1 MKCVKCGTEFDSKFC
16 PKCGTQAPQKNSC
29 PKCDTVTDA
38 EFCPNCGTQI
48 AASAQA
54 TAKAGKKYST
64 FTVLSIVF
72 AAVTFLFFLLAGA
85 ADSDGTFD
93 LFLIIGGAA
102 SAIAMLPM
110 FNFAIA
116 SKKRTVSTVFSV
128 LSILACGFMSFLGI
142 KFPVIFVSAILSVV
156 FSILAITYSKNVS
169 VSASKARNII
179 AIVIT
184 VLLLVQ
190 IPVGILD
197 NKTRKSDYLKEY
209 GYIDADRV
217 MYRASEG
224 EKFSLDAFQG
234 FEKYERTEE
243 EIEKLK
249 AYGVTNFS
257 EDVFVKSEKLENSIT
272 RKQTLFVNDDKI
284 LSYNIEYFGIPSNDK
299 TTLTTLTQFN
309 DWYCNKTGNK
319 VKFRSL
325 KNDELYS
332 SPQVSALSSELPA
345 TFSFNG
351 KCDDISVF
359 ANVYHQED
367 STIDIQLTFA
377 FFE

>member
-1 MKCVKCGTEFDSKFC
+1 MKCTKCGTEFDSRFC
-16 PKCGTQAPQKNSC
+16 PKCGAQ
-29 PKCDTVTDA
+29 VT
-38 EFCPNCGTQI
+38 
-48 AASAQA
+48 ASAQSDVE
-54 TAKAGKKYST
+54 AKGNKKYST

-72 AAVTFLFFLLAGA
+72 AAVTFLIFLLAGA
-85 ADSDGTFD
+85 VDSDGTFD

-116 SKKRTVSTVFSV
+116 SKKRAVSTVFSV

-142 KFPVIFVSAILSVV
+142 KFPVIFVSAILSIV
-156 FSILAITYSKNVS
+156 FSILAISYSKNVS

-209 GYIDADRV
+209 GYIDSDRV
-217 MYRASEG
+217 MHRASEG

-234 FEKYERTEE
+234 FEKYERTED

-249 AYGVTNFS
+249 AYGATNFS
-257 EDVFVKSEKLENSIT
+257 EDVFVKSEKLVNGIT
-272 RKQTLFVNDDKI
+272 RKQTLFVNGDKI

-309 DWYCNKTGNK
+309 DWYCDKTGNN

-345 TFSFNG
+345 TFRFNG